1 MCPHCVAAAVEVGA
15 GSLVGIPV
23 AIRMFKA
30 KLSERRKKMR
40 QEAMKANFDVL
51 YGKGPD
57 MGRANPGYVAFQK
70 AMKDE

>member
-1 MCPHCVAAAVEVGA
+1 MCPHCIAIAIDAGI
-15 GSLVGIPV
+15 GSLVALPIGYQLLKSK
-23 AIRMFKA
+23 FT
-30 KLSERRKKMR
+30 KKKFSR
-40 QEAMKANFDVL
+40 QEAAKANFDVL